1 LVGGQVVTTGVV
13 GLWTNGSYE
22 LKDNIRHI
30 VRHWHALVRSGF
42 DLSSVLVGH
51 GTARLME
58 LLDVGVVLEERILE
72 HAENA
77 RAEDGGVV
85 RASREDFLASHM
97 FSSSSS

>member
-1 LVGGQVVTTGVV
+1 MSLRTTFGTLS
-13 GLWTNGSYE
+13 GTGTPWSC
-22 LKDNIRHI
+22 
-30 VRHWHALVRSGF
+30 SGF

-85 RASREDFLASHM
+85 RASRFVTRV
-97 FSSSSS
+97 SSSSS